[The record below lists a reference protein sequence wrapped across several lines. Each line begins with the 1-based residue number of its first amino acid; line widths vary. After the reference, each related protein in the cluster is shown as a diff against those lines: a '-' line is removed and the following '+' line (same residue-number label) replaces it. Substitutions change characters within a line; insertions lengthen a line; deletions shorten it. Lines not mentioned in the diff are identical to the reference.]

1 MVTLNNQTFGNNG
14 FQLRLRLYQDG
25 ETKYI
30 NVTKILKGAIQ
41 RKHWNQ
47 KKQYFLP
54 SCPFAS
60 ENNDAIAKFKKKYE
74 ERNTTKKMI

>member
-74 ERNTTKKMI
+74 ERIPQKK